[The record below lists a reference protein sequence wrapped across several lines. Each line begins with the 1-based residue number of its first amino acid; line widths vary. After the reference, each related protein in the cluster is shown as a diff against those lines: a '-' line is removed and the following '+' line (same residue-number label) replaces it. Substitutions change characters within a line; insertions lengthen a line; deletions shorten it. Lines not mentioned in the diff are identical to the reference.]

1 MPKRASEEGGW
12 ILVTAISLMAVMLV
26 VALASMAIV
35 DTQQTRT
42 REQRERESS
51 LNVAE
56 GALFA
61 QGFQLARAWP
71 GTQATAVLQD
81 CSSAAPA
88 ATCPTALQVQ
98 QNADNVDTRAD
109 TTWTTLIRDNGGN
122 LSTEYQPAF
131 VNAAQ
136 IGTNAAGAGYT
147 CPAPCRWDAN
157 GDLRLWVQSSAVV
170 RGRPRSIVA
179 TLQLERIAESTPRAA
194 VTAGGVNTVN
204 NGSQVKIYAV
214 GSSVVVRCAPATTG
228 CVSDQGGIQP
238 AAVQGNP
245 GNMMTPSQIERM
257 KATAIARGTYYDGCA
272 NLPTIGG
279 DLNLAG
285 QVVFIE
291 CPGRTTA
298 KLATSPCTQPLPPK
312 PTGGGNG
319 LSEPCI
325 NSQVAPGLV
334 IWRCGSLELSGNGNG
349 TYIGTMYFANS
360 SDSPTTGACA
370 GSTPIGGAV
379 PSCDGNKNDPNHA
392 FVSSG
397 GFGVWGALAIDGNAC
412 LYAGSNGMQVQ
423 FDANAFNALAS
434 FGAVGLV
441 QDTWRELAPN

>member
-35 DTQQTRT
+35 DTQQNRT

-71 GTQATAVLQD
+71 GTQATAGLQD

-136 IGTNAAGAGYT
+136 IGTNAAGAAIHLPGAL
-147 CPAPCRWDAN
+147 PLGR
-157 GDLRLWVQSSAVV
+157 Q
-170 RGRPRSIVA
+170 RG
-179 TLQLERIAESTPRAA
+179 
-194 VTAGGVNTVN
+194 
-204 NGSQVKIYAV
+204 
-214 GSSVVVRCAPATTG
+214 
-228 CVSDQGGIQP
+228 P
-238 AAVQGNP
+238 AAVGPVERRRPGKAAIHRRDAPARADRRIHAAGGGDRRWRQHRQQRQPGQDLCRRLHCGRALRP
-245 GNMMTPSQIERM
+245 GDDRLRVATRAESSPRPCRATAGNMMTPSQIERM

-285 QVVFIE
+285 QVVFIDMPWSHDGE
-291 CPGRTTA
+291 AGHESLHPAACRPSPPAAATGCRSPASTHRSRPGSH
-298 KLATSPCTQPLPPK
+298 LALRQP
-312 PTGGGNG
+312 
-319 LSEPCI
+319 
-325 NSQVAPGLV
+325 
-334 IWRCGSLELSGNGNG
+334 R
-349 TYIGTMYFANS
+349 
-360 SDSPTTGACA
+360 
-370 GSTPIGGAV
+370 
-379 PSCDGNKNDPNHA
+379 
-392 FVSSG
+392 
-397 GFGVWGALAIDGNAC
+397 
-412 LYAGSNGMQVQ
+412 
-423 FDANAFNALAS
+423 
-434 FGAVGLV
+434 AVGQRQRHLHRDHV
-441 QDTWRELAPN
+441 LRELLRQPDDRRLRGVDADRWRRAELRRQQERSQPRLRELGRLRGLGRAGHRRQRVPASSARTASRSVR